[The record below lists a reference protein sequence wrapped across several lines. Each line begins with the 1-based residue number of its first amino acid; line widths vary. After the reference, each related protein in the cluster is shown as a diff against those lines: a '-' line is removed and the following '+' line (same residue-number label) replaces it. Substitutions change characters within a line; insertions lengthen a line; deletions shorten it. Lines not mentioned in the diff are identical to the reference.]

1 MKILALS
8 DEECAA
14 LWDYYAPGRLDGY
27 DLILA
32 CGDLKP
38 EYLSFVV
45 TMAHCPVLYVPG
57 NHDGRYEKKPPLGC
71 DTIDGQYVVY
81 NGIRI
86 LGLGGCRRYRPG
98 PHQYTDSQM
107 RRRIRKL
114 WLQLWLY
121 KGVDI
126 VVTHAAPEGLGDG
139 SDPAHFGFES
149 LRRFL
154 DKYHPLCLVHG
165 HVHMNYGHDIPREID
180 YNGTRIIN
188 AYERYVFEI
197 PDREFPLKDYGQ
209 VIYKTR
215 YRPGYLEE
223 YTIQGR

>member
-1 MKILALS
+1 MKILALA

-14 LWDYYAPGRLDGY
+14 LWDYYVHGRLAGY

-38 EYLSFVV
+38 DYLSFIV
-45 TMAHCPVLYVPG
+45 TMAKCPVLYVPG

-71 DTIDGQYVVY
+71 DPLDDHFVVY
-81 NGIRI
+81 NGMRI
-86 LGLGGCRRYRPG
+86 LGLGGCLRYRPG

-114 WLQLWLY
+114 RLQLWLH

-126 VVTHAAPEGLGDG
+126 VITHAAPAGLGDG
-139 SDPAHFGFES
+139 DDPAHWGFAS
-149 LRRFL
+149 LRALL
-154 DKYHPLCLVHG
+154 DKYRPTCLVHG
-165 HVHMNYGHDIPREID
+165 HVHMNYGHNIPREID

-188 AYERYVFEI
+188 AYERYSFEI

-215 YRPGYLEE
+215 YRPGHLED